1 MRFSNLSVS
10 QLLDALSSADPTPG
24 GGTASAIVGA
34 MGASLLVMVTGLTKS
49 KTNTDEE
56 KASLAVARGALDP
69 VRTEL
74 MRLADADTEAFD
86 HVMAAYRLPKATDE
100 EKGARTVAIQAALQT
115 ATTTPIDTLRW
126 CAEALRHAVAVAAS
140 GNRSAASD
148 VGVAIGFLE
157 AAAVGAEANVRIN
170 LPSLKDEAFKT
181 GAASEASRLAADA
194 RASTR
199 DARDQLAR

>member
-1 MRFSNLSVS
+1 
-10 QLLDALSSADPTPG
+10 
-24 GGTASAIVGA
+24 

-100 EKGARTVAIQAALQT
+100 EKGARTAAIQAALQT

-170 LPSLKDEAFKT
+170 LPSLKDETFKT
-181 GAASEASRLAADA
+181 GAASDASRLAAEA
-194 RASTR
+194 AASSRA
-199 DARDQLAR
+199 ARDQLAR